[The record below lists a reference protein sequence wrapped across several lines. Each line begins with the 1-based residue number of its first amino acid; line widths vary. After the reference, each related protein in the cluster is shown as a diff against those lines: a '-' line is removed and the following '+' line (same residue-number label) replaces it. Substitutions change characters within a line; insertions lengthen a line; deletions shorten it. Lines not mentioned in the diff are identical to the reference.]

1 MFLSDVNY
9 AASTKSGSDRTGPD
23 RIGSDPIVHFGLRT
37 LRGLAFGFRF
47 SSKVQTGF
55 PNFFQF
61 VFDLSG
67 N

>member
-9 AASTKSGSDRTGPD
+9 AASTKSGSDRTGL
-23 RIGSDPIVHFGLRT
+23 DPIVHFGLRT
-37 LRGLAFGFRF
+37 LRGLTFGFRF